1 MASSAT
7 FVHGLELLGLVA
19 CGLTAIKLGLTG
31 LYRRYRALL
40 ASLCLRFLGL
50 TLVLF
55 WFRDNL
61 SSGAYQK
68 FWIVYTPLT
77 WIVNILVVLELYSLV
92 LEKHKGLSTLGRWV
106 QYAGLTIS
114 ILISGLTL
122 LPQIQSVD
130 ARPQSVI
137 VGYYYAIERGID
149 LSLVVFLLFILLW
162 LTRYPVPLSRNVL
175 VHSVVYS
182 MLFLS
187 NTLSLLARVFFGL
200 QLSRSVSTFMLGIF
214 AACTLVWLIFL
225 NPKGEEVRV
234 SVPRFG
240 PEQEQR
246 ILSQLEALNS
256 TLLKVSRH

>member
-7 FVHGLELLGLVA
+7 IVRGLELLALAA
-19 CGLTAIKLGLTG
+19 CGLTGIKLGLTG

-40 ASLCLRFLGL
+40 AFLCLRFSAL
-50 TLVLF
+50 TVILF
-55 WFRDNL
+55 WFHDDL
-61 SSGAYQK
+61 GSGAYQK
-68 FWIVYTPLT
+68 FWVVYTPVT

-122 LPQIQSVD
+122 LPQIQSG
-130 ARPQSVI
+130 ATQQSNI
-137 VGYYYAIERGID
+137 LNYYYAIERGIN
-149 LSLVVFLLFILLW
+149 LSLVVFLLFILFW

-182 MLFLS
+182 TLFLS
-187 NTLSLLARVFFGL
+187 NTLGMLARVFFGF
-200 QLSRSVSTFMLGIF
+200 QLSRSVSTFMLGVF
-214 AACTLVWLIFL
+214 AACTLVWLVFL

>member
-7 FVHGLELLGLVA
+7 IVHGLEFLGLA
-19 CGLTAIKLGLTG
+19 GCGLTALKLGLTG

-40 ASLCLRFLGL
+40 ALLFLRFLGL
-50 TLVLF
+50 AVVLF
-55 WFRDNL
+55 WFHDDIG
-61 SSGAYQK
+61 SGAYLK
-68 FWIVYTPLT
+68 FWVISTPLS
-77 WIVNILVVLELYSLV
+77 WIINIMVVLELYSLV

-122 LPQIQSVD
+122 LPQIQSG
-130 ARPQSVI
+130 ATQQSYI
-137 VGYYYAIERGID
+137 LSYYYAIERGID

-182 MLFLS
+182 TLFLS
-187 NTLSLLARVFFGL
+187 NTLGLLTRVFFGF
-200 QLSRSVSTFMLGIF
+200 QLSRSVSTVMLGVF
-214 AACTLVWLIFL
+214 AACTLVWLVFL
-225 NPKGEEVRV
+225 NQKGEEVRV
-234 SVPRFG
+234 SIPRFG
-240 PEQEQR
+240 PEQEER